1 MVQSDSVV
9 VSTERKE
16 VHLTAFDFA
25 TEMKQGQSYK
35 HKRVGTMAW
44 LAPEVC
50 EGRYG
55 YKADIW
61 SFGMFMHELLQ
72 GEPPLITA
80 QDIKEVKIL

>member
-9 VSTERKE
+9 VSAERKE

-35 HKRVGTMAW
+35 HKRVGTLAW

-50 EGRYG
+50 EGFYG
-55 YKADIW
+55 
-61 SFGMFMHELLQ
+61 
-72 GEPPLITA
+72 
-80 QDIKEVKIL
+80 